1 LVTPHIKRSSTGVV
15 PMSDD
20 GESVIR
26 LDDIL
31 SKIPGAEKFRAELNQ
46 LKKLL
51 KDQRPPRFVLVG
63 RRGSG
68 KSSLVNAIF
77 GQEVAQVGHTKA
89 QTGRGRWW
97 TYEGNLGAI
106 EILDTRGLQ
115 EGSNPDSEDGENS
128 PLESIVTSIGDRLPD
143 AVLFLVKAKEVDAA
157 IDADVSALVSIRR
170 RLDEEHLPIVAVITH
185 IDELEPK
192 NARLH
197 DVDNEDPGDVQ
208 EKLTH
213 VAKVQRQLD
222 DKICQHPELK
232 KDLVAVIGV
241 STYMS
246 WRRDGSLRADERWH
260 IDELIAY
267 LATELPDEAQV
278 EFARLSRITKVQR
291 KIAMRLTTL
300 VSTVC
305 AGVGATPIPGVD
317 IPIITGLQLS
327 LVSGIAYVSGR
338 EMSLKTASEFLAAV
352 GMNVGVGY
360 GMRQLTRALAK
371 VVAPGA
377 GHAVSG
383 AMAGAATYAIGKAA
397 VLYFIDGKGP
407 AEAKAFFEKQLTI
420 KGSAGEQMLD
430 TN

>member
-1 LVTPHIKRSSTGVV
+1 MRDV
-15 PMSDD
+15 
-20 GESVIR
+20 EASVMR
-26 LDDIL
+26 LDEIL
-31 SKIPGAEKFRAELNQ
+31 IKLPGTEKFRAELNQ

-77 GQEVAQVGHTKA
+77 GQEVAEVGHTKA

-97 TYEGNLGAI
+97 NYEGRLGSI

-115 EGSNPDSEDGENS
+115 EGSNPVAEDGESS
-128 PLESIVTSIGDRLPD
+128 PLDSIVASIGDRLPD
-143 AVLFLVKAKEVDAA
+143 AVLFIVKAKEVDAA
-157 IDADVSALVSIRR
+157 IDADVSALVAIRR
-170 RLDEEHLPIVAVITH
+170 RLDDDHVPIVAIITH
-185 IDELEPK
+185 VDELEPK

-197 DVDNEDPGDVQ
+197 DADNEDASDIN

-213 VAKVQRQLD
+213 IGHVQRQLD
-222 DKICQHPELK
+222 DKICQYPELK
-232 KDLVAVIGV
+232 KDLVTVIGV

-278 EFARLSRITKVQR
+278 AFARLSRIAKVQ
-291 KIAMRLTTL
+291 KKLAMRLTKLVTT
-300 VSTVC
+300 VSTV
-305 AGVGATPIPGVD
+305 VGAAPMPGLD
-317 IPIITGLQLS
+317 IPVVTSLQIS

-338 EMSLKTASEFLAAV
+338 DVSTKTAGEFLAAV

-360 GMRQLTRALAK
+360 GMHQLVRVLAK
-371 VVAPGA
+371 VLAPGA

-383 AMAGAATYAIGKAA
+383 AMAGATTYAIGLAA
-397 VLYFIDGKGP
+397 TSYFVEGKGP
-407 AEAKAFFEKQLTI
+407 DEAKALFDKYRKM
-420 KGSAGEQMLD
+420 KGPPGQEVES
-430 TN
+430 TKV